1 MRFFVVHNGIIENYH
16 ELRKEL
22 MNKGYMFYSETDTE
36 VVAKLLEDMYTD
48 DPLSTFERVLARL
61 VGAYALVVIDRE
73 DPNTIL

>member
-48 DPLSTFERVLARL
+48 DLLSTFERVLGRL

>member
-48 DPLSTFERVLARL
+48 DLLSTFERVLARL